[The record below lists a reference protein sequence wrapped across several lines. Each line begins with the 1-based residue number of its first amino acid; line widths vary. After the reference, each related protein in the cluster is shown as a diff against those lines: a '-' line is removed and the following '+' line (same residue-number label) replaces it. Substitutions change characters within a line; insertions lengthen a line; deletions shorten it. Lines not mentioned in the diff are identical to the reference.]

1 MSKRK
6 YSIGLDFGTE
16 SARALLVDVSNGVEI
31 ATAVYEY
38 SHGVI
43 DDVLPVDGD
52 PVRLDPDWALQDP
65 ADYIRAFQRTV
76 PAVLRESG
84 VDAGDVIGVG
94 VAFTSCTMLP
104 TLADGTP
111 LCELPEFRRNPHAWV
126 KLWKHHAAQP
136 EADRINNIAAALGE
150 SCLAR
155 SGGKISPE
163 WFISKALQILDEAP
177 EVYHASGRLLE
188 AADWITWKLTGE
200 ESRNACMAGYA
211 TLGSPRV
218 GFPSPG
224 FFAALHPQ
232 MDELINTRLVRN
244 ILPVGDMTGKLTV
257 QAAQWTGLLPGTPVG
272 VPIVDSFACV
282 PATTVTGPGRMV
294 AIMGT
299 SNTLIAL
306 GTEDKVVPGIAG
318 FTEDSIIPELF
329 VFAAGQSAVGDTFAW
344 FVENAV
350 PPSYHAAARQR
361 NWDVHQMLEFEA
373 TQQLPGESGLLA
385 LDWWNGDRSVLVDA
399 DLSGILLGVTLATRP
414 AEVYRALIEGT
425 AFGMRM
431 IAENF
436 ENHGLAINEIVT
448 CGGLPAKNSMLMQIY
463 ADVTGRELKVTAASQ
478 TAALGAAMLGAVA
491 AGTAGGGY
499 DTVADA
505 ALKMAHL
512 KQQSFIPNPQAQ
524 RVYDQLYGE
533 YSALHAYF
541 GRGSNDVMKRLK
553 RLKVANRSSGA
564 ATLH

>member
-6 YSIGLDFGTE
+6 YAIGLDFGTE
-16 SARALLVDVSNGVEI
+16 SARALLVDVNNGSEM
-31 ATAVYEY
+31 ATAVYKY

-43 DDVLPVDGD
+43 DQALPVDGD

-65 ADYIRAFQRTV
+65 ADYIRAFQLTV

-84 VDAGDVIGVG
+84 VDASDVIGIG
-94 VAFTSCTMLP
+94 IAFTSCTMLP
-104 TLADGTP
+104 VLADGTP

-126 KLWKHHAAQP
+126 KLWKHHGAQP

-150 SCLAR
+150 RCLAR
-155 SGGKISPE
+155 SGGKVSPE
-163 WFISKALQILDEAP
+163 WFIPKAMQILNEAP
-177 EVYHASGRLLE
+177 EVYRASGRLLE

-200 ESRNACMAGYA
+200 ESRSACMAGYA
-211 TLGSPRV
+211 ALGSPRV

-224 FFAALHPQ
+224 FFAALDPQ

-244 ILPVGDMTGKLTV
+244 ILPVGDIVGRLTD
-257 QAAQWTGLLPGTPVG
+257 QAAQWMGLLPGTPVG

-282 PATTVTGPGRMV
+282 PATTVTGPGQMV

-299 SNTLIAL
+299 SNTLISL

-318 FTEDSIIPELF
+318 FTEDSIIPQLF

-344 FVENAV
+344 FVENAI
-350 PPSYHAAARQR
+350 PPSYHDAAHQR
-361 NWDVHQMLEFEA
+361 NWDVHQMLESEA
-373 TQQLPGESGLLA
+373 AKQLPGESGLLA

-399 DLSGILLGVTLATRP
+399 DLSGLLIGATLATRP
-414 AEVYRALIEGT
+414 AEIYRALIEAT
-425 AFGMRM
+425 AFGMRA

-436 ENHGLAINEIVT
+436 ENHGLSVNDIVA
-448 CGGLPAKNSMLMQIY
+448 CGGLPAKNKMLMQIY
-463 ADVTGRELKVTAASQ
+463 ADVTGREMKMSAASQ
-478 TAALGAAMLGAVA
+478 TSALGAAMLGAVA
-491 AGTAGGGY
+491 AGAAEGGY

-512 KQQSFIPNPQAQ
+512 RQQSFTPNPSAQ
-524 RVYDQLYGE
+524 KVYDQLYRE
-533 YSALHAYF
+533 YVTLHSYF
-541 GRGSNDVMKRLK
+541 GRGGNDVLK
-553 RLKVANRSSGA
+553 RLKQLKIENRSSA
-564 ATLH
+564 